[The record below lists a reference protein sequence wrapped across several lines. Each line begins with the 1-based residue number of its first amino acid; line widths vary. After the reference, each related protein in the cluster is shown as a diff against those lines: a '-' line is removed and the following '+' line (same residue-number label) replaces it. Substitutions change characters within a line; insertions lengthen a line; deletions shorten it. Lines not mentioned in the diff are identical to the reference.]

1 MKRRGVYEAECLAS
15 SRRIATSP
23 LIPLAFQLQGWNS
36 GEDGLPSAAHSSRA
50 GTSGRPSTSRYN
62 VGWPQP
68 MLEAPADEAGSG
80 LQPPGS
86 SSGKLHALFMLS
98 LLKFFKIF
106 WFTLASW
113 TRTQH
118 RMI

>member
-23 LIPLAFQLQGWNS
+23 LIPLTFQLQGWNS

-62 VGWPQP
+62 AGWPQP
-68 MLEAPADEAGSG
+68 MLEAPADEAGSA
-80 LQPPGS
+80 LQTS
-86 SSGKLHALFMLS
+86 RLVIWEIACSVHAFSFRIL
-98 LLKFFKIF
+98 
-106 WFTLASW
+106 
-113 TRTQH
+113 
-118 RMI
+118 